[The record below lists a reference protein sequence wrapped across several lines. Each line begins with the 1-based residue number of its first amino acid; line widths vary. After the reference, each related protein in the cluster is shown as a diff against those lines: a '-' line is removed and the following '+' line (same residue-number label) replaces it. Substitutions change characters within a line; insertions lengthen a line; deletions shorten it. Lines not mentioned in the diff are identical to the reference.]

1 MTKSERQLAQPRH
14 GPTAF
19 TLIEL
24 LVVIAIISILAA
36 ILFPV
41 FSRVR
46 EKARQISCASNMRQ
60 LGLAAQEYTQDND
73 EILPSNYDGDVGT
86 TPPAVPSGGW
96 IGYTAK
102 ASDASKKVF
111 YPELGSLYPYVKSA
125 AVYVCPDDSVGQILG
140 DSYAVN
146 SCVQSASI
154 VASGTNKGYR
164 TGKALASIAIPS
176 SIMLY
181 SEEDAGF
188 GSTNDAF
195 LNLSFIL
202 AGQTKGSFDNLAKR
216 HTNGVN
222 VTFVDG
228 HVKYYQTSQVHI
240 LGLQSGIAN
249 EVPGTTPCPD
259 TLQ

>member
-1 MTKSERQLAQPRH
+1 MTKSHRQLAQPRH

-60 LGLAAQEYTQDND
+60 LGLAAQQYTQDND
-73 EILPSNYDGDVGT
+73 EFLPSNYDGDLGT
-86 TPPAVPSGGW
+86 TPPAVPTGGW
-96 IGYTAK
+96 MAYTAK
-102 ASDASKKVF
+102 ATDASKKVF
-111 YPELGSLYPYVKSA
+111 YPELGSLYPYVKSV
-125 AVYVCPDDSVGQILG
+125 AVYVCPDDSAGQILG

-146 SCVQSASI
+146 SCTQSSSI
-154 VASGTNKGYR
+154 VSSGTNKGYR
-164 TGKALASIAIPS
+164 TGKALSAIGTPS

-195 LNLSFIL
+195 LNLAFIL
-202 AGQTKGSFDNLAKR
+202 AGQSKGSFDNLSAR

-228 HVKYYQTSQVHI
+228 HVKYYPTSKVHA
-240 LGLQSGIAN
+240 LGLQSGILN
-249 EVPGTTPCPD
+249 EVPGSTACPD
-259 TLQ
+259 TLG